1 MSWSS
6 RYSTC
11 RRSRRIVSVF
21 DATTILAYKG
31 NHKAVIGGD
40 GQVTFGDSVLKGNA
54 TKIRTLHHGKILA
67 GFAGS
72 TADAFNLFDMFEE
85 FLENKK
91 GDLLKSVI
99 EFSKAWRKDKVL
111 RRLEAMMI
119 VLNQD
124 HIFILTGNGDVVE
137 PEDGEIASIGSGGNY
152 AISAARALKKHA
164 KLDEEELVKESLHV
178 AADLCIYTNHNIK
191 TLILEDK

>member
-1 MSWSS
+1 M
-6 RYSTC
+6 
-11 RRSRRIVSVF
+11 F
-21 DATTILAYKG
+21 HATTILAYKSENG
-31 NHKAVIGGD
+31 AVIGGD
-40 GQVTFGDSVLKGNA
+40 GQVSFGHTVLKNNA
-54 TKIRTLHHGKILA
+54 TKIRSLYKGEVLA

-91 GDLLKSVI
+91 GDLLKSVV

-119 VLNQD
+119 VLNNN

-152 AISAARALKKHA
+152 AISAARALKKHTN
-164 KLDEEELVKESLHV
+164 LDEETLVKESLTV

-191 TLILEDK
+191 TLTLEEK

>member
-1 MSWSS
+1 MLE
-6 RYSTC
+6 
-11 RRSRRIVSVF
+11 
-21 DATTILAYKG
+21 ATTILAYRGK
-31 NHKAVIGGD
+31 NRAVIGGD
-40 GQVTFGDSVLKGNA
+40 GQVTFGSTVLKGNA
-54 TKIRTLHHGKILA
+54 TKIRSLYGGKILA

-72 TADAFNLFDMFEE
+72 TADAFNLFEMFEGY
-85 FLENKK
+85 LEDKK

-119 VLNQD
+119 VLNTE

-152 AISAARALKKHA
+152 AISAARALKRHA
-164 KLDEEELVKESLHV
+164 SIDEEMLVRESLKI
-178 AADLCIYTNHNIK
+178 ASELCIYTNENIK
-191 TLILEDK
+191 ILTLEEKED